1 MKNIKAVF
9 IKQIIDTTKNKTVF
23 IQFLMFPIMTVI
35 MENAIKIENMP
46 EHFFVKLFSVM
57 FVGMAP
63 LTCMSAIISE
73 EKEKNTLRAL
83 MMSNVKP
90 WQYLL
95 GTGAYIF
102 IMCMAGTAVFAVL
115 GGYTN
120 TELSIFLFSMISG
133 IILSEIIGAVIGIFG
148 RNQMAATS
156 LTIPIM
162 MIFSFVPMLSMFNEG
177 IEKIARIIYSQ
188 QISDI
193 INGIGSSD
201 LSTESIIVIAAN
213 FVIALTLFAVVYRKK
228 GLE

>member
-23 IQFLMFPIMTVI
+23 IQFLMFPIMTVV

-46 EHFFVKLFSVM
+46 EYFFVKLFSVM

-193 INGIGSSD
+193 INGIGASD

>member
-46 EHFFVKLFSVM
+46 EYFFVKLFSVM

-193 INGIGSSD
+193 INGIGASD
-201 LSTESIIVIAAN
+201 LSTESIIVISAN